1 MIEYRSLRVALLGAG
16 SVGSQVARLLIE
28 QREEL
33 AARVGATLELVG
45 IAVRDTGAPREV
57 DLPRELYT
65 TDAASL
71 ILGADI
77 VIELIGGIEPARGY
91 VLLALSSGADVITG
105 NKALLATHGPELFE
119 AAEQVGAQLYYEAA
133 VGGAIPIIRPLR
145 DSLAGDRVN
154 RILAIVNG
162 TTNFV
167 LDRMDLAGET
177 LHDALAAATEAGYA
191 EADPT
196 ADIGGYDAAQKAAI
210 LASLAFHTTVPLESV
225 YREGITGVTKEQVDA
240 ARTAGYVTKLLAI
253 CERLT
258 DAETGEEGVS
268 ARVYPAL
275 IRRTHPLAAV
285 HGAHN
290 AVFVQSAASGDLMFY
305 GAGAGGV
312 ETASAVLG
320 DVVSAARRHVVGGPG
335 VAESTHAKLPVYDIG
350 RAITRYQIT
359 LEVTDQPGVLA
370 TVARILSE
378 GEVSVETML
387 QSVPTA
393 TGPVQLAAAADLSG
407 PEGTPPTATLVIGT
421 HEAEEAAL
429 AATVEALAASDVVTA
444 ISSVLR
450 VEGY

>member
-16 SVGSQVARLLIE
+16 SVGSQVARLLLDE
-28 QREEL
+28 GEEL
-33 AARVGATLELVG
+33 ASRVGANLELVG
-45 IAVRDTGAPREV
+45 IAVRDVDAPRDA
-57 DLPRELYT
+57 DLPHHLFT
-65 TDAASL
+65 TDASSL

-77 VIELIGGIEPARGY
+77 VVELMGGIEPARGY
-91 VLLALSSGADVITG
+91 VLQALNSGADVITA

-145 DSLAGDRVN
+145 DSLAGDKVN
-154 RILAIVNG
+154 RILGIVNG

-167 LDRMDLAGET
+167 LDRMDVNGET
-177 LHDALAAATEAGYA
+177 LQDALAIATDRGYA

-225 YREGITGVTKEQVDA
+225 YREGITGVSKVQVEA
-240 ARTAGYVTKLLAI
+240 ARENGSVIKLLAI

-258 DAETGEEGVS
+258 DPETGQEGVS

-275 IRRTHPLAAV
+275 IRRDHPLAAV

-290 AVFVQSAASGDLMFY
+290 AVFVQAAAAGDLMFY

-320 DVVSAARRHVVGGPG
+320 DLVSAARRHVVGGPG
-335 VAESTHAKLPVYDIG
+335 VAESTHAQLPVLEVG
-350 RAITRYQIT
+350 RVITRYQIT
-359 LEVTDQPGVLA
+359 MDVADQPGVLA
-370 TVARILSE
+370 AVARILSD
-378 GEVSVETML
+378 GGVSVETVQ
-387 QSVPTA
+387 QSVGTR
-393 TGPVQLAAAADLSG
+393 TGIVTLPDAARHLDSA
-407 PEGTPPTATLVIGT
+407 PTATLVIGT

-429 AATVEALAASDVVTA
+429 AATVDSLAASDVVKA

-450 VEGY
+450 VEGS